1 MTNMPHRDHIVRLAR
16 AWIGTPY
23 HHQASARGIG
33 TDCVGLIRGLYRDLY
48 GIEPEGPFAY
58 SRDWAEGSGR
68 ETLLE
73 AARRHLIE
81 IPKSDARPGN
91 VLVFR
96 YRARSLAKH
105 AAVMAHPT
113 SMIHALEGA
122 AVCEVAISRWWRRH
136 LAAAF
141 SFPSPSRGE
150 EDAPRVSDAILRAP
164 FCHIDARR

>member
-1 MTNMPHRDHIVRLAR
+1 MRTTIIALAR

-33 TDCVGLIRGLYRDLY
+33 TDCVGLVRGVYRELY
-48 GIEPEGPFAY
+48 GADAEASPAY

-81 IPKSDARPGN
+81 IPKSEAQPGD

-96 YRARSLAKH
+96 YRENALAKH
-105 AAVMAHPT
+105 TAIMAHPT
-113 SMIHALEGA
+113 SMIHAMEGA
-122 AVCEVAISRWWRRH
+122 PVCEVALSSWWRRH

-141 SFPSPSRGE
+141 AFPTPPVIPERASARIRDPAPSSPLPSGE
-150 EDAPRVSDAILRAP
+150 RT
-164 FCHIDARR
+164 